1 MIKPRPLA
9 QTFLAIALI
18 AGSAGAEAAGDAN
31 LGRWIAAQG
40 NAALQELQH
49 DLKRDLAQRL
59 QPMLPGGAMVVDAGS
74 PLVKVGNDIEA
85 APATIPDHIS
95 QSL

>member
-9 QTFLAIALI
+9 RTFLAIALI
-18 AGSAGAEAAGDAN
+18 AGSAGAQAADAG

-40 NAALQELQH
+40 NVALQELH
-49 DLKRDLAQRL
+49 RDLKRDLAQRL
-59 QPMLPGGAMVVDAGS
+59 QPMLPDSAMLAEADS
-74 PLVKVGNDIEA
+74 TLVKVGNEA
-85 APATIPDHIS
+85 ETAPAAVPNHLS